1 MINCR
6 RLDRHF
12 NIFTRMFKN
21 PYLLVILCIM
31 VGGQAIIVNFGGAA
45 FQVTP
50 LGGRDWAISVI
61 IGLFAIPW
69 GMMIRCLPTETLE
82 RWAIKARIYPDPN
95 RELPMI
101 TTEAEEKK
109 WGGGIQKTIDNLQ
122 TYSTIRGGRL
132 RASSIIR
139 KSRTRQLRDA
149 NISPTHLSTSILVL
163 HLDFLHRL
171 TFVPFSSVAMVP
183 SLVLGSVGG
192 GWRPEG
198 ALGDPASHDPSAS
211 SMHLYENGQGQM
223 VSLPSHF
230 LPSRAFADSSFS
242 HLSGFFTSRKP
253 LSISICHQTSSHN
266 RARPGAQALNSPS

>member
-1 MINCR
+1 MITVNMINCR

-50 LGGRDWAISVI
+50 LGGRDWAISII
-61 IGLFAIPW
+61 IGLCAIPW

-149 NISPTHLSTSILVL
+149 NISPTHLSMSSFQTSLSYSFTNALLLPFLQWLWFLHSFSVQSEEDGDLRERSATQLRTILV
-163 HLDFLHRL
+163 HHRC
-171 TFVPFSSVAMVP
+171 
-183 SLVLGSVGG
+183 
-192 GWRPEG
+192 
-198 ALGDPASHDPSAS
+198 
-211 SMHLYENGQGQM
+211 
-223 VSLPSHF
+223 
-230 LPSRAFADSSFS
+230 
-242 HLSGFFTSRKP
+242 TSTRTDK
-253 LSISICHQTSSHN
+253 
-266 RARPGAQALNSPS
+266 GKW